1 MSSWWPLIKIVP
13 IKTNFTFVPFAKF
26 AGILSVLAVA
36 GSLFLTLTPFKGPC
50 GGLNCG
56 VDFRGGVVLEVNTS
70 PDPIDLA
77 TLRATV
83 SELDLGDV
91 NVQGFGLP
99 GQETTQAMVNFALP
113 DDTEAEDITHDVEAA
128 ITAALGDNVTFA
140 PAAEVGSKISQ
151 ELLIKGISALGVAV
165 FLMLIYIWF
174 RFEWQFSLG
183 AVAGLLHDTIL
194 VFGLFAITGMEFSL
208 NAVAAVLTVIGYSM
222 NDTVVV
228 YDRMREN
235 LRKYKKMPFDEMVD
249 LSLNQTLPRTLMTSI
264 STLAAL
270 LALYIFGGEVLRGF
284 TFIMIFGV
292 LVGTYSS
299 IFIGAPLLSFM
310 GAYVDRT
317 PKPGPGDVP
326 AEADGTQP

>member
-26 AGILSVLAVA
+26 AAILSVLAVA
-36 GSLFLTLTPFKGPC
+36 GSMFLTLTPFKGPC

-70 PDPIDLA
+70 PNPIDLA

-113 DDTEAEDITHDVEAA
+113 DDMEAEDITHDVEAA

-235 LRKYKKMPFDEMVD
+235 LRKYKKMPLHELVD
-249 LSLNQTLPRTLMTSI
+249 LSINETLSRTVITGITAVMALTI
-264 STLAAL
+264 LA
-270 LALYIFGGEVLRGF
+270 IFGGPTLFPFSVAL
-284 TFIMIFGV
+284 IFGIV
-292 LVGTYSS
+292 VGTYSS
-299 IFIGAPLLSFM
+299 IFVAAPIILLW
-310 GAYVDRT
+310 GVKR
-317 PKPGPGDVP
+317 GEEV
-326 AEADGTQP
+326 AEALPVRR